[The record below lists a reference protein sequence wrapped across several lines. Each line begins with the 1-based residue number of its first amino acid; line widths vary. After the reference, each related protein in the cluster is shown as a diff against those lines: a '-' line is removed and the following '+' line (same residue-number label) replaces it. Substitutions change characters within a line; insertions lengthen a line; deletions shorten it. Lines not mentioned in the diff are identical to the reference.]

1 VPIMT
6 FPTYD
11 IVKKE
16 GDTFMWV
23 DAAHDIESAKRR
35 VSELS
40 QNSDAEFVIFN
51 EDTLQLVPTF

>member
-1 VPIMT
+1 MT

>member
-16 GDTFMWV
+16 GNTFMWV

-51 EDTLQLVPTF
+51 EDTLQVVPTF